1 VAWLLLIWWTGK
13 ETKLC
18 PNISIKSVKCYYS
31 QNLFLSKTDQRV
43 VQFWLFCFESFII
56 WNLTV
61 EQEFLIT
68 LTNKSVIR
76 LNELSWDN
84 NTKRNAFTL
93 RSYLIGKNELFFC
106 SMIRIW
112 RHKYCWN
119 FWSRTAATVFEFTL
133 LSLWD
138 LLVGFSPLNFLHL
151 TKETYLM
158 TLFFCL
164 THKYNLRSNEND
176 RKCK

>member
-1 VAWLLLIWWTGK
+1 MAWLLLIWWTGK

-18 PNISIKSVKCYYS
+18 PNISIKSVKCYL
-31 QNLFLSKTDQRV
+31 QNLFSEQKRSACRTILV
-43 VQFWLFCFESFII
+43 ILLWEFII